1 VSCVKEGKINPADDK
16 CRTASIRLLFV
27 LATNVS
33 VAGVVHYV
41 I

>member
-1 VSCVKEGKINPADDK
+1 MCLVSKKEKSIQQ
-16 CRTASIRLLFV
+16 TTSVASIRLLFV

-33 VAGVVHYV
+33 VAGVVNYV